1 MATATS
7 TVWDS
12 LEQWTPRLFLVA
24 GVILIVASANYAVP
38 VLLEGVEFNSWIG
51 LTVVVGRWVS
61 LLGVAGL
68 TVGIVAHSSR
78 AGTVSRAVV
87 SLALLF
93 TTGLVGTAILSN
105 VGVSTQLSA
114 VFGLGT
120 ILLSIITYALF
131 GIVILR
137 TDAYSTVVGGL
148 LLVMTAGLLWGFVG
162 QIALAETQQMLG
174 VIGTTAEAVLFA
186 VNLALGYRLQT
197 EVEPSGRSDPTP
209 ETVAE

>member
-12 LEQWTPRLFLVA
+12 LEQWTPRLFLLA

-78 AGTVSRAVV
+78 TGTLSRVVV

-114 VFGLGT
+114 VFGLGS

-148 LLVMTAGLLWGFVG
+148 LLVMAAGLLWGFVG

-197 EVEPSGRSDPTP
+197 EVATSGRSDPTP

>member
-1 MATATS
+1 MAVPTT
-7 TVWDS
+7 TVWKS
-12 LEQWTPRLFLVA
+12 LEQWAPRLFLLA
-24 GVILIVASANYAVP
+24 GGLLIVASANYAVP
-38 VLLEGVEFNSWIG
+38 VIWESVGFNSWIG

-61 LLGVAGL
+61 LLGIVGL
-68 TVGIVAHSSR
+68 SVGIVARSPR
-78 AGTVSRAVV
+78 AGTLSRVVV

-93 TTGLVGTAILSN
+93 TTGLVGTAVLSN
-105 VGVSTQLSA
+105 LGISTPVSA

-120 ILLSIITYALF
+120 ILLSIVTYALF

-148 LLVMTAGLLWGFVG
+148 LLVMTAGLLWGFGG
-162 QIALAETQQMLG
+162 QIALAETQRMLG

-197 EVEPSGRSDPTP
+197 EVEPVGRAGPAPD
-209 ETVAE
+209 TVAK

>member
-12 LEQWTPRLFLVA
+12 LEQWTPRLFLLA

-68 TVGIVAHSSR
+68 TVGLVAYSSR
-78 AGTVSRAVV
+78 AGTVSRVVV

-120 ILLSIITYALF
+120 ISC
-131 GIVILR
+131 
-137 TDAYSTVVGGL
+137 
-148 LLVMTAGLLWGFVG
+148 
-162 QIALAETQQMLG
+162 
-174 VIGTTAEAVLFA
+174 
-186 VNLALGYRLQT
+186 
-197 EVEPSGRSDPTP
+197 RSSPMRSL
-209 ETVAE
+209 ES